1 MYLST
6 ILNLYERRIVSY
18 EDFSIQIESFTI
30 TGAAVMKQNMSR
42 VGKCIDNRLMEKFR
56 GMIKRER
63 YYGKRFTRRTSLV
76 NMMESYIKHYN
87 NKRLQRHLGVLNP
100 MGKARTVYAVNIKTA
115 TSFRLMAEI

>member
-1 MYLST
+1 MQRCLIRNGLQVYLST
-6 ILNLYERRIVSY
+6 ILNLYERRIISY

-30 TGAAVMKQNMSR
+30 TRVTGMTQNMSR
-42 VGKCIDNRLMEKFR
+42 VGKCIVNKLMEKFR

-100 MGKARTVYAVNIKTA
+100 MEKHEQYMLST
-115 TSFRLMAEI
+115 

>member
-1 MYLST
+1 
-6 ILNLYERRIVSY
+6 
-18 EDFSIQIESFTI
+18 
-30 TGAAVMKQNMSR
+30 MKQNMSR

-100 MGKARTVYAVNIKTA
+100 MGKSRTVYAVNIKTD
-115 TSFRLMAEI
+115 TSFRLMSEI

>member
-1 MYLST
+1 
-6 ILNLYERRIVSY
+6 
-18 EDFSIQIESFTI
+18 
-30 TGAAVMKQNMSR
+30 MKQNMSR

-100 MGKARTVYAVNIKTA
+100 MEKARTVYAVNIKTA